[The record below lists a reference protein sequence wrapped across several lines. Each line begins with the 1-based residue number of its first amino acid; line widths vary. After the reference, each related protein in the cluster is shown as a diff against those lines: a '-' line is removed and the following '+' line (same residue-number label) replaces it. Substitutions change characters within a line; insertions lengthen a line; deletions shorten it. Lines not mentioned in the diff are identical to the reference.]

1 MSTAATQAPP
11 AVTYDPYRSTP
22 SREVY
27 YVPSDSVPYPRDV
40 RYYVNDRRWSC
51 SCPARVECHHIREAR
66 AYKTRHWWALF
77 WGTCTDTIL
86 MDAQL
91 SYAQQQAEGTL
102 TDEGTIAL
110 EELSR
115 FLAGHEAV
123 TA

>member
-11 AVTYDPYRSTP
+11 AVTFDAHRSTT

-66 AYKTRHWWALF
+66 AYKTRHHWECFWPTCSDAVLADATRTYALQI
-77 WGTCTDTIL
+77 D
-86 MDAQL
+86 
-91 SYAQQQAEGTL
+91 EGTL
-102 TDEGTIAL
+102 SDEGAVAL
-110 EELSR
+110 EELRR
-115 FLAGHEAV
+115 FLAGREAV
-123 TA
+123 GA